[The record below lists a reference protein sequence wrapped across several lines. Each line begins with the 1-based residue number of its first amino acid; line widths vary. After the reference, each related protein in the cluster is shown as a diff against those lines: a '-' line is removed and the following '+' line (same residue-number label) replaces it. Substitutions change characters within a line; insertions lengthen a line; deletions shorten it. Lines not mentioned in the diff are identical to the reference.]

1 MEEGLPT
8 YFQELFI
15 FIKDPLEKFC
25 TFHTNALKHKCGSVY
40 SYVASKFR
48 IMEMVYM

>member
-1 MEEGLPT
+1 MEEGLPK
-8 YFQELFI
+8 YLPELFI
-15 FIKDPLEKFC
+15 FNKDPLEKIC
-25 TFHTNALKHKCGSVY
+25 TFHTNALKLKFDHVY